1 MIKPVI
7 LVVDDEP
14 DARSTIIS
22 YLEARFDCDFKEAPD
37 GDAAVDFVKSG
48 PCDVMLLD
56 IKMPKKSG
64 ISVIKEAKEINPK
77 VDILVVSAWVNEDVA
92 EETSKLGA
100 TDYAVKP
107 LDLKVIE
114 FKFKKILEKRGQKIS
129 KI

>member
-1 MIKPVI
+1 MKPVV
-7 LVVDDEP
+7 LVVDDEAE
-14 DARSTIIS
+14 ARSTIIN
-22 YLEARFDCDFKEAPD
+22 YLEARFDCDFKEASD
-37 GDAAVDFVKSG
+37 GDAAVDFVKAR

-64 ISVIKEAKEINPK
+64 MSVIKEAKEINPK
-77 VDILVVSAWVNEDVA
+77 VDILVISAWVNEDVA

-107 LDLKVIE
+107 LDLRVVE
-114 FKFKKILEKRGQKIS
+114 FKFRKILEKRGQKVS